1 MSGTNSTATT
11 QSGMP
16 ISSLPEAQ
24 DVAATDG
31 VLGVFGGKAQI
42 AKPADI
48 VNAGMPTDVVKTDDL
63 NAALSGS
70 ALSQYVTQAATHAAS
85 SETSA
90 NQSQTASAAASTSAA
105 QAAQTGVQVAT
116 IASSINDTA
125 ASAQNAVAGVT
136 ADANAAKVML
146 TAALNGDSPLTYKGY
161 WDASTNSP
169 ALSSGTGAEGD
180 LYIVSVAGT
189 TNLDG
194 NGAWSVGDGAWFTNG
209 KWVYFARAGWA
220 AVAQE
225 IVALNAL
232 GVGDHRLSAGGT
244 GFSICDSNGNVA
256 FEIDFSGNMLA
267 INIGFPDGSILQV
280 AEDQT
285 APLRLVGSDG
295 TYMDIGLPDTDPVIT
310 EAAPDLWLDAGSGL
324 SCAASGTVQTWTS
337 KTTSPW
343 SAAFA
348 AGNPVKIAN
357 AIGELPAIHFD
368 GASAL
373 SHSLPFTPGTVIAV
387 YRNTTTAGSTQPA
400 IIACDSPMAGTPAY
414 ALRGF
419 IPMGVGGGFARAQGY
434 QIGTS
439 LSGGEFAGR
448 VSGALGHWQVL
459 GATYSN
465 DTVTVASGKTH
476 SIPCV
481 KSPAATVLSPGGKS
495 GTIGATYNASGTLT
509 DYFTGDLCELL
520 IWQRALS
527 QREYNAVVDALQSKY
542 SLQPVFGR
550 FLYGAFQTTEAGLES
565 GGVEGLVMLSSD
577 NGIEWQHVPTELI
590 FDSAH
595 TMRDPTIT
603 YHNGRFLL
611 ACTAGSFG
619 NGYQDRFS
627 VYSSTDGRHWDFV
640 TDVVC
645 TVGGVAS
652 HQTWAPEWFHDPID
666 GVLRLVVHLDIGS
679 AASQIYE
686 MHPTDDTLL
695 NWSTPVLIS
704 LTGYS
709 NVIDSFP
716 FYYKDRWVLF
726 FKDESARQI
735 QIATASEPTGPYTVL
750 TTGDWA
756 GWGSGVEGPS
766 VMPLGEDAA
775 GNTMFRIYIDAQ
787 GAGISYSDA
796 VGAWPDVLTGA
807 WSAPKLLTVPSNPQH
822 GTCIRNPIP
831 NFGV

>member
-1 MSGTNSTATT
+1 MADADQYTPVPLRQLA
-11 QSGMP
+11 P
-16 ISSLPEAQ
+16 L
-24 DVAATDG
+24 VAALIVKESLEGLDIGSSTINGQPITDYSKAVDDAVNQ
-31 VLGVFGGKAQI
+31 VLENAENVNTAAI
-42 AKPADI
+42 NVAADAERT
-48 VNAGMPTDVVKTDDL
+48 N
-63 NAALSGS
+63 
-70 ALSQYVTQAATHAAS
+70 
-85 SETSA
+85 TSA
-90 NQSQTASAAASTSAA
+90 S
-105 QAAQTGVQVAT
+105 
-116 IASSINDTA
+116 
-125 ASAQNAVAGVT
+125 SAQNAVAGVT
-136 ADANAAKVML
+136 ADANAAKVLL
-146 TAALNGDSPLTYKGY
+146 TAALSGSAPLEYRGY
-161 WDASTNSP
+161 WDAATNSP
-169 ALSSGTGAEGD
+169 ALASGTGTEGD

-194 NGAWSVGDGAWFTNG
+194 NAAWSVGDGAWFTNG

-267 INIGFPDGSILQV
+267 INLTFPDGSILQV
-280 AEDQT
+280 AADQT

-310 EAAPDLWLDAGSGL
+310 EAAPDLWLDAASGL
-324 SCAASGTVQTWTS
+324 TCAASGTVQSWRS
-337 KTTSPW
+337 KTPSPW
-343 SAAFA
+343 GATVV

-357 AIGELPAIHFD
+357 AIGDLPAIHFD

-373 SHSLPFTPGTVIAV
+373 SHALPFTPGTVIAV
-387 YRNTTTAGSTQPA
+387 YRNTVSTASGQPA
-400 IIACDSPMAGTPAY
+400 IIACDSATAGTPAY
-414 ALRGF
+414 ALRGY
-419 IPMGVGGGFARAQGY
+419 IPMGVSGAYARAQGY

-439 LSGGEFAGR
+439 VSGTEFAGR

-459 GATYSN
+459 GATYTD
-465 DTVTVASGKTH
+465 DTVTTASGKTH
-476 SIPCV
+476 STPCV
-481 KSPAATVLSPGGKS
+481 KSPSATVLSPGGKS
-495 GTIGATYNASGTLT
+495 GTIGATYNASGALT

-520 IWQRALS
+520 VWQRALS
-527 QREYNAVVDALQSKY
+527 QREYNAVIEALQSKY
-542 SLQPVFGR
+542 GLQPVFGR
-550 FLYGAFQTTEAGLES
+550 FLYGAFQTTETGSES
-565 GGVEGLVMLSSD
+565 GGVEGLVLLSSE

-619 NGYQDRFS
+619 DGYQDRFS
-627 VYSSTDGRHWDFV
+627 VYSSTDGRHWSFV
-640 TDVVC
+640 TDVQCV
-645 TVGGVAS
+645 VGGVAS
-652 HQTWAPEWFHDPID
+652 HQTWAPEWFHNPVD

-679 AASQIYE
+679 AFSQIYE

-704 LTGYS
+704 LTNYS

-726 FKDESARQI
+726 FKDEWARQI
-735 QIATASEPTGPYTVL
+735 QIATASSPTGPYTVL

-775 GNTMFRIYIDAQ
+775 GNTMLRIYIDAQ
-787 GAGISYSDA
+787 GNGISYSDA
-796 VGAWPDVLTGA
+796 VGQWPDVLTGA
-807 WSAPKLLTVPSNPQH
+807 WSAPKILTVPSNPQH